1 MKNNKKN
8 GIIVLVIIMVVVALT
23 IVSSFLGQGKDS
35 EQKNRR
41 NPDFRYIM
49 EKKPKDNYIAALYIN
64 GVIEAANME
73 YNQEWLLDT
82 IKTLKNDGNNM
93 ALAIFIDSP
102 GGSVYEAD
110 EAYLA
115 LQDYKTSGK
124 KIYVYQGSLAA
135 SGGYYISCA
144 ADKIYANRNTLTGSI
159 GVIMGSSYDITGL
172 LEKLGIKS
180 ETIHA
185 GKNKTMFSPNEPVT
199 DEQRKIM
206 QSIADECH
214 EQFMGIVAMS
224 RNIPMVEL
232 RKIADGRIYTAN
244 QALKNGLIDAIDSWD
259 GMIKEMSE
267 SCFDGMTFP
276 VVDYRYERKRSLRD
290 FMFETLFKHGELK
303 SMSNVF
309 SEISLRYPAYLYQ
322 RP

>member
-8 GIIVLVIIMVVVALT
+8 GIIVLVIIMVVVVLT

-115 LQDYKTSGK
+115 LQDIRKKNIRLPRKPCSVRRILHFMRGGQNLCKQEHAHRLNRSNHGK
-124 KIYVYQGSLAA
+124 FL
-135 SGGYYISCA
+135 
-144 ADKIYANRNTLTGSI
+144 
-159 GVIMGSSYDITGL
+159 
-172 LEKLGIKS
+172 
-180 ETIHA
+180 
-185 GKNKTMFSPNEPVT
+185 
-199 DEQRKIM
+199 
-206 QSIADECH
+206 
-214 EQFMGIVAMS
+214 
-224 RNIPMVEL
+224 
-232 RKIADGRIYTAN
+232 
-244 QALKNGLIDAIDSWD
+244 
-259 GMIKEMSE
+259 
-267 SCFDGMTFP
+267 
-276 VVDYRYERKRSLRD
+276 
-290 FMFETLFKHGELK
+290 
-303 SMSNVF
+303 
-309 SEISLRYPAYLYQ
+309 
-322 RP
+322 